1 MSNYNFKISSF
12 EGQISCKKTSFPSLS
27 FAMGS
32 FSKSILTVPAI
43 ANATTKGGDAK
54 KLALVAGCTLPS
66 KFLFPER
73 TDAAQMSLALIA

>member
-1 MSNYNFKISSF
+1 M

-32 FSKSILTVPAI
+32 FSKSMLTVPAI
-43 ANATTKGGDAK
+43 ANATTRGGEAK
-54 KLALVAGCTLPS
+54 KFALVAGWTLPS

-73 TDAAQMSLALIA
+73 TEAAQRSFALIAY